1 MTKPAPNRTAR
12 IAAPLAIAAIAAA
25 CYAHAPV
32 TWDGEAAD
40 LLWFS
45 DDNWNPNGVPG
56 MFDTVTVDSG
66 GRVLAESMPIEVIS
80 IDVLNG
86 LELKSSSLK
95 VTTDS
100 TINDFLLT
108 GCCTTTL
115 DSGGGSITYLGNHI
129 FERSPSFIGTHII
142 EGTAIFND
150 PVFVPF
156 ADLTIN
162 ADATLAGGQARLS
175 PGSSVSVTGT
185 LTLINSTLNSQA
197 SDPDATWYFDGGN
210 LALAGT
216 ADAVISDH
224 IFVTSGTVS
233 ADTKQLEFADHFV
246 LQDAEVMVSN
256 GGRVVFDANGTNPAD
271 HQLDVNSFSGD
282 GRVELEGNRIQ
293 MGNTLATSSVTGEG
307 LWIRGDLE
315 LDGELSNTGI
325 MQLRGGS
332 VTGDGRL
339 TIDSGSM
346 NILFGPTV
354 EAETIVRSG
363 GSILLNSTLS
373 LNNTL
378 RIDAGGTLDFIT
390 GGILKPFDL
399 LGPVPELIVFGALR
413 LPNVNSNDASLD
425 DVSLSLRSGGSVII
439 EDRRLILRGG
449 SDIQGGL
456 VTLTDTSSSGFPRLL
471 LNGSMSDTYTVGGGV
486 EFVSSGN
493 QAEILIGNGSSEQ
506 PAFEVDG
513 LATFNLQGSG
523 STVDIRV
530 NEVTGTGTS
539 VLRNLGNMDFDRS
552 ATYSANVENRG
563 NLYITSATTFEHAS
577 LINQADASVIHR
589 NTLILG
595 DSASAINQGEWL
607 VPIIG
612 VQIIPDFDITPGLTF
627 FNNAGEMRFEGG
639 NSFVDVDFNN
649 TGTVIADGAQVSF
662 KNATEVNSAG
672 RLYLTGNW
680 RTRNNGKILFPE
692 NPPTVVLGPNSQVVS
707 DSDGMPALRNVE
719 EVCEQAAVIT
729 SLWLIAKGRIL
740 FNGHSTLEVLNG
752 GLFNAPGEIEV
763 LDASEIVINPGA
775 TVESDTSISI
785 GSDDI
790 MLPSV
795 TDDITGVIQLS
806 LGDVSPPT
814 VTAPTIDIHANLT
827 PVRDDVGVMNTAG
840 TLTIHPTGT
849 LRINARANGL
859 ASSIN
864 HTGDIE
870 ITGSISITPLK
881 AYEPQVGDSFTIATV
896 FGTIGTL
903 PSEAIDASGSGIA
916 YAVNAIGSDIVVTV
930 IQGCPADL
938 TMDGEINFFDVSA
951 FLTAFNSM
959 DPIAD
964 FNDDELFNFFDVS
977 AFLTAYNA
985 GCP

>member
-1 MTKPAPNRTAR
+1 MTKPTPNRTAR
-12 IAAPLAIAAIAAA
+12 IAAPLAVAVVAAA
-25 CYAHAPV
+25 SHARAPV

-45 DDNWNPNGVPG
+45 DDNWNPNGVPS
-56 MFDTVTVDSG
+56 MSDTVTVDSG

-80 IDVLNG
+80 VDVLNG

-115 DSGGGSITYLGNHI
+115 DSGGGTITYLGNHT
-129 FERSPSFIGTHII
+129 FERSPSFIGSHII

-150 PVFVPF
+150 PIFVPF

-162 ADATLAGGQARLS
+162 ADATLTGGQARLS

-185 LTLINSTLNSQA
+185 LTLVNSTLNSQA
-197 SDPDATWYFDGGN
+197 SDPEATWFFDGGN

-216 ADAVISDH
+216 ADVVISDH
-224 IFVTSGTVS
+224 VFVTAGTVS

-246 LQDAEVMVSN
+246 LQDAQVMVSN
-256 GGRVVFDANGTNPAD
+256 GGRIVFDANGTDPAD

-325 MQLRGGS
+325 IQLRGGF

-346 NILFGPTV
+346 NILFSPTL

-363 GSILLNSTLS
+363 GTINLNSSLE

-378 RIDAGGTLDFIT
+378 RIDSGGTLDFIT
-390 GGILKPFDL
+390 GGILKPPGSVD
-399 LGPVPELIVFGALR
+399 PDPEIVVFGALR

-425 DVSLSLRSGGSVII
+425 DVSLALRSGGSLTID
-439 EDRRLILRGG
+439 DRRLILRGG

-456 VTLTDTSSSGFPRLL
+456 VTLTDTASSGFPRLL
-471 LNGSMSDTYTVGGGV
+471 FNGSASDTYTVGGGV
-486 EFVSSGN
+486 EFTSSGN
-493 QAEILIGNGSSEQ
+493 RAEIFIGNGSSVQ
-506 PAFEVDG
+506 PAFEIDG

-530 NEVTGTGTS
+530 NEVTGIGTS
-539 VLRNLGNMDFDRS
+539 ILRNLGNMDFDRS
-552 ATYSANVENRG
+552 ATYSAIVENQG
-563 NLYITSATTFEHAS
+563 NLYITSETTFSAAALVNEVPGLVS
-577 LINQADASVIHR
+577 QQ
-589 NTLILG
+589 NTLLLTG
-595 DSASAINQGEWL
+595 FTAITNNGTWT
-607 VPIIG
+607 VPLAG
-612 VQIIPDFDITPGLTF
+612 VQIIPTPDDPHGIRF
-627 FNNAGEMRFEGG
+627 FGNNGEMRFEAGS
-639 NSFVDVDFNN
+639 SFVDVQFRNN
-649 TGTVIADGAQVSF
+649 GTVIANSAQVSF
-662 KNATEVNSAG
+662 TDAATVDSDNERVLQG
-672 RLYLTGNW
+672 RW
-680 RTRNNGKILFPE
+680 ISVNNGKILFPE
-692 NPPTVVLGPNSQVVS
+692 NPPTVVRGPDTEVDADADN
-707 DSDGMPALRNVE
+707 MPALNE
-719 EVCEQAAVIT
+719 IQKAESC
-729 SLWLIAKGRIL
+729 SLTTAFIKALGDIL
-740 FNGHSTLEVLNG
+740 FSDSQVEVKENGTLGADGILTATGGTEISLKPGSTL
-752 GLFNAPGEIEV
+752 
-763 LDASEIVINPGA
+763 
-775 TVESDTSISI
+775 TSDTSIQS

-790 MLPSV
+790 KLPSV
-795 TDDITGVIQLS
+795 TDDISGVIELS
-806 LGDVSPPT
+806 FGDVQPPT
-814 VTAPTIDIHANLT
+814 VIAPIIDIHANLT
-827 PVRDDVGVMNTAG
+827 PIRDDVGVMNTAG

-859 ASSIN
+859 SSSID
-864 HTGDIE
+864 HTGDLN
-870 ITGSISITPLK
+870 ITGSISLTPLK
-881 AYEPQVGDSFTIATV
+881 NYEPQVGDSFSIATV
-896 FGTIGTL
+896 SGTIGTL
-903 PSEAIDASGSGIA
+903 PSEAIDTTGSGIA
-916 YAVNAIGSDIVVTV
+916 YAVDAIGSDIVVTV
-930 IQGCPADL
+930 IAGCPADL
-938 TMDGEINFFDVSA
+938 NMDGEINFFDVSA